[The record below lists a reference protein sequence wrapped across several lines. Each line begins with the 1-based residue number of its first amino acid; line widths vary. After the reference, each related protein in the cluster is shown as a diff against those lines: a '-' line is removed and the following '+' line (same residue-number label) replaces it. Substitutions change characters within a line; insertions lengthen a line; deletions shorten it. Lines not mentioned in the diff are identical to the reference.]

1 MKLESVAKES
11 DLRIKSQFASSNY
24 GRVLDT
30 ANSLLEL
37 IRLKERGCA
46 RADLA
51 YAIQYHLG
59 QALAEIAVEI
69 AERNDVKDI
78 GFSGGVALN
87 RIITKGVV
95 EYVES
100 QKLNVLTHRLV
111 PPGDGGVAVG
121 QVASAAAT
129 LVLKE

>member
-1 MKLESVAKES
+1 MMRKGYA
-11 DLRIKSQFASSNY
+11 
-24 GRVLDT
+24 T
-30 ANSLLEL
+30 
-37 IRLKERGCA
+37 
-46 RADLA
+46 ADLA

-69 AERNDVKDI
+69 AERNDVKTI

-95 EYVES
+95 EYIES
-100 QKLNVLTHRLV
+100 QKLNAVTHRLV

-129 LVLKE
+129 LMLNE